1 MGTNTNKK
9 MKKKIN
15 IVKKL
20 LEAIKS
26 FDFEITMKDSESS
39 HVVKKESNNF
49 EVDIDQSD
57 LKTNLSYNGKKLS
70 VKYEDIKNDSED
82 V

>member
-1 MGTNTNKK
+1 MGNDTNKK
-9 MKKKIN
+9 RKKKIN
-15 IVKKL
+15 IAKKL

-57 LKTNLSYNGKKLS
+57 LKTHLTYNGKKLS
-70 VKYEDIKNDSED
+70 VKYEDIKNDFED

>member
-1 MGTNTNKK
+1 MGTDTNKK
-9 MKKKIN
+9 SKKKIN
-15 IVKKL
+15 IAKKL
-20 LEAIKS
+20 LDAIKS

-39 HVVKKESNNF
+39 HIVKKESNNF

-57 LKTNLSYNGKKLS
+57 LKTNLTYYGKKLS
-70 VKYEDIKNDSED
+70 LIYEDIKNDSED